1 MNSAATTL
9 AEARRRGVNLAESE
23 GRLAVDSPREA
34 FTPELR
40 EALIA
45 HKVEILGLLKS
56 EAKSPAERPTSSL
69 DATNSESPQQNVPF
83 HSWPPRPKQL
93 ASWPLKKRERW
104 GRRANQLEDEGLGW
118 RTAEHKAY
126 LEVAAGRDEP

>member
-1 MNSAATTL
+1 MTSAATTL
-9 AEARRRGVNLAESE
+9 AEARRRGVNLAESA

-34 FTPELR
+34 FTPDLR

-56 EAKSPAERPTSSL
+56 EATSPAEHSTSSL
-69 DATNSESPQQNVPF
+69 GAT

-93 ASWPLKKRERW
+93 ASWSLEKRELW
-104 GRRANQLEDEGLGW
+104 GRRANQLEDEGLDW
-118 RTAEHKAY
+118 RAAEQQAY
-126 LEVAAGRDEP
+126 CEVAEAHGEPQPLETRR